1 MIKSIEWKENH
12 LRIIDQTKLPLET
25 IYLDLFTAEDVFNAI
40 QQMQIRGAPAIGVI
54 AAYGLYLALKDTRGI
69 SSTQFYEMLNDKID
83 YLNSARP
90 TAVNLSWALQSIKS
104 NLEGITDFDLEAIK
118 DSLLQYAEKIHRDDY
133 ERCEGIAVNGQEI
146 LTEHS
151 RILTHCNTGALAT
164 GGIGT
169 ALGVIYKAHQT
180 GKQVEVFATES
191 RPVLQG
197 ARLTVWELDNLNI
210 PVTLLCD
217 SAAAWLLSQNKIDV
231 IIVGAD
237 RIAADGSTANKIGT
251 YSLAILAK
259 YHEIPFY
266 IAAPFSTIDTEISKG
281 KDIPIEYRNSDEI
294 RKIFSKH
301 LITLPEMNC
310 WNPAFDVTPPE
321 LITGIITE
329 KEIIYP
335 PYELNIKNA
344 ITSNHIKV
352 RGDLV

>member
-1 MIKSIEWKENH
+1 MVRAIEWKEDH
-12 LRIIDQTKLPLET
+12 LRIIDQTKLPLEMV
-25 IYLDLFTAEDVFNAI
+25 YVDLFTVEEVFDAI
-40 QQMQIRGAPAIGVI
+40 QQMKIRGAPAIGI
-54 AAYGLYLALKDTRGI
+54 ISAYGLYLAFKDIEDI
-69 SSTQFYEMLNDKID
+69 SSTQFFEILNDNID

-90 TAVNLSWALQSIKS
+90 TAVNLSWALRNIKS
-104 NLEGITDFDLEAIK
+104 ELDSLVNPDFGTLK
-118 DSLLQYAEKIHRDDY
+118 NRLLQYAQKIHQDDF
-133 ERCEGIAVNGQEI
+133 ERCEGMAINGQEI
-146 LTEHS
+146 LIDRS

-169 ALGVIYKAHQT
+169 ALGVIYKAHQS
-180 GKQVEVFATES
+180 GKKVEVFATES

-197 ARLTVWELDNLNI
+197 ARLTVWELKNLNI
-210 PVTLLCD
+210 PVTLICD
-217 SAAAWLLSQNKIDV
+217 SAAAWLLSQRKVDV

-266 IAAPFSTIDTEISKG
+266 IAAPLSTIDADINEG
-281 KDIPIEYRNSDEI
+281 KEIPIEYRNADEI

-301 LITLPEMNC
+301 PITLPEVNC

-329 KEIIYP
+329 KCVIYP

-344 ITSNHIKV
+344 ITSNHVKV